1 MVLEFLNDLKS
12 MVSSEEYKIILAM
25 ARDDIK
31 FNMVSFNKKITP
43 GQFIEV
49 CKMCQL
55 TLSRC
60 NGGVRV

>member
-1 MVLEFLNDLKS
+1 MVLEFLSDLKS
-12 MVSSEEYKIILAM
+12 KVGSDDYEILIAM
-25 ARDDIK
+25 AREDIK
-31 FNMVSFNKKITP
+31 FNMVSFNRKITP

-60 NGGVRV
+60 NGGVRA

>member
-12 MVSSEEYKIILAM
+12 KVSNEDYKIIIAM
-25 ARDDIK
+25 AKEDIK

-43 GQFIEV
+43 GHFIDV

-60 NGGVRV
+60 NGGIRV